1 MEVTKM
7 ESLRTKHLTSIIN
20 KTSKAPARI
29 QKKFMM
35 DVWNQP
41 VSRLQKVDKAV
52 KVVNKRIIV

>member
-1 MEVTKM
+1 M